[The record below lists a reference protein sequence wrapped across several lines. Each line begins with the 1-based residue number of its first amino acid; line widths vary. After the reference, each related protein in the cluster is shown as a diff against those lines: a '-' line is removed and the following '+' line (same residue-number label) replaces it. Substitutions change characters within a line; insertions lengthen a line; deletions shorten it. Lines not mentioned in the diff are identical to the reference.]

1 MSSTAITEQTSTPS
15 VASVA
20 KALSSGRRRVGTGR
34 SAGYCVRLSATVA
47 GLLEAAKPSDQ
58 SMVHFL
64 REAAVTVALQRL
76 EASQK

>member
-1 MSSTAITEQTSTPS
+1 MSPAVITEENPTAS

-20 KALSSGRRRVGTGR
+20 KALSTKHNDRGRGR
-34 SAGYCVRLSATVA
+34 AISYCVRLSDTVT

-64 REAAVTVALQRL
+64 REAAVTIALQRL

>member
-1 MSSTAITEQTSTPS
+1 MPSSVTTEESPTAS

-20 KALSSGRRRVGTGR
+20 KALSAGRRKYGAGR
-34 SAGYCVRLSATVA
+34 AAGYCVRLSDTIT
-47 GLLEAAKPSDQ
+47 GLLEAAKPADQ

-64 REAAVTVALQRL
+64 REAAVTIALQRL